1 MARRYRPGD
10 VKWAAYPDG
19 VARVVVVERGCRGY
33 VFKDGKKPEN
43 PYVVSEDGAD
53 NYVLGEAELCD
64 NPIEASKQVAQM
76 RSNLGLAEMDD
87 GDEDED
93 DFEDDEED
101 GEDEDELEED
111 EEDEDDLDED

>member
-33 VFKDGKKPEN
+33 VFKDGNKPDN
-43 PYVVSEDGAD
+43 PYVVSEDGSD

-76 RSNLGLAEMDD
+76 RSNLGLEELEDE
-87 GDEDED
+87 DEDED

-101 GEDEDELEED
+101 EDELDEDE
-111 EEDEDDLDED
+111 DLDED